1 MKAKRAISGQFNTRV
16 ISDAQAPVYTAP
28 RIKTASKG
36 LFWVK
41 LTWILTYFIYF
52 PITRI
57 IQHVKIT
64 IDDSFLDYDFRPD
77 RPLVIISNHKSVFD
91 PWLISSVIPFKTFLK
106 ILPIRIMGSVTF
118 VDRIAHFFDKIGLV
132 KIIYF
137 FYGVVPFEKEWTFE
151 QKLAPLID
159 CLKQGERVM
168 IFPEGGLNRAVGLKP
183 FRRGLIYLS
192 KELEMDILPIAIN
205 PKKENG
211 KRLNVIVGAPF
222 KIPAEVLASEN
233 PSDEFYTKSCEFV
246 KGKVEELY
254 QRVK

>member
-1 MKAKRAISGQFNTRV
+1 
-16 ISDAQAPVYTAP
+16 
-28 RIKTASKG
+28 
-36 LFWVK
+36 
-41 LTWILTYFIYF
+41 
-52 PITRI
+52 
-57 IQHVKIT
+57 
-64 IDDSFLDYDFRPD
+64 
-77 RPLVIISNHKSVFD
+77 
-91 PWLISSVIPFKTFLK
+91 
-106 ILPIRIMGSVTF
+106 MGSVTF

-137 FYGVVPFEKEWTFE
+137 LYGVVPFEKEWTFE
-151 QKLAPLID
+151 QKLAPLIE

-168 IFPEGGLNRAVGLKP
+168 IFPEGGLNRDIGIKL
-183 FRRGLIYLS
+183 FRRGLIYIF
-192 KELEMDILPIAIN
+192 KELKMDILPIAIN

-254 QRVK
+254 QKGK